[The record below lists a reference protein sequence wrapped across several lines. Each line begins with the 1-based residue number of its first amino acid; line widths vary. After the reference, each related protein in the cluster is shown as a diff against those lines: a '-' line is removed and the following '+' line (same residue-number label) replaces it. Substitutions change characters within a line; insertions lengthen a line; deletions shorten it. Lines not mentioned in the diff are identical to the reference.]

1 MVVMGKKLTV
11 TRMDYR
17 LFTREWLERA
27 ERVEGSATI
36 DKADKF
42 ISLWIAFNGWM
53 KKEFGED
60 LYEGGLIDEVKEKE
74 EMKRTFNELR
84 ADNNKFSSY
93 LNSLSKYRVVNM
105 KEPENKDK
113 WEIYDGTFGSLIDV
127 LYQIRCNLFHGR
139 KLTEKNKIDI
149 QLVHL
154 AFDILHPLFKRYL
167 ENHDGIFY

>member
-1 MVVMGKKLTV
+1 MGKKLTV
-11 TRMDYR
+11 TKMDYR
-17 LFTREWLERA
+17 LFTRKWLERA
-27 ERVEGSATI
+27 ERKEHSATI

-53 KKEFGED
+53 RQEFGED
-60 LYEGGLIDEVKEKE
+60 VFDGVLIKKVKRKRK
-74 EMKRTFNELR
+74 MKRTFNELKV
-84 ADNNKFSSY
+84 DDNKFSSY

-105 KEPENKDK
+105 KEPENKAK
-113 WEIYDGTFGSLIDV
+113 SKIYDGTFGSLIDV

-139 KLTEKNKIDI
+139 KLMKKNEIDI

-167 ENHDGIFY
+167 ENHEGIFY

>member
-1 MVVMGKKLTV
+1 
-11 TRMDYR
+11 MDYTN
-17 LFTREWLERA
+17 FIEEWLKRA

-53 KKEFGED
+53 RIEFRED
-60 LYEGGLIDEVKEKE
+60 LSDRNLIEKVKEKE

-93 LNSLSKYRVVNM
+93 LNSLSKYQVVNM
-105 KEPENKDK
+105 KEPENEEK
-113 WEIYDGTFGSLIDV
+113 WESYDGTFSSLIGV

-139 KLTEKNKIDI
+139 KNIKQDEKDI
-149 QLVHL
+149 QLVYL
-154 AFDILHPLFKRYL
+154 AFDILHPLFKKYL
-167 ENHDGIFY
+167 KDRKIIW